1 MKKMMWKAEYTPG
14 ICRKNIHRND
24 SSIIWP
30 FLLLLDVKRRY
41 VFKWL
46 PYEMRLRFLWIV
58 RSLSLFEQKSFY
70 WYTSLNTQEKEK
82 TKTYNMEK
90 LRSVSESLSAWCY
103 LCHVVCICLFHIN
116 DLCPYIHTPC
126 VPCFPTIFLC
136 AENSIY
142 IAVVVCVC
150 SMFIWTFC
158 LPACLT
164 VHSCIWRRRY
174 TIKIKKIKIKNI

>member
-1 MKKMMWKAEYTPG
+1 MWNGVMCSSGFHMKCDCVFFELFVLFLFLNRNHFIDTPAS
-14 ICRKNIHRND
+14 IHKRK
-24 SSIIWP
+24 
-30 FLLLLDVKRRY
+30 K
-41 VFKWL
+41 K
-46 PYEMRLRFLWIV
+46 
-58 RSLSLFEQKSFY
+58 Q
-70 WYTSLNTQEKEK
+70 
-82 TKTYNMEK
+82 KTYNMEK

-116 DLCPYIHTPC
+116 DFCPYIHTPC